1 MSRSTTGCVTACLF
15 REFQLSASYQ
25 GLVETVP
32 GVNLEVLRMDKYT
45 MDPEKDTLFRG
56 EFEVVKELIAAFDDG
71 AASKAECD
79 KVIDKNGPPPKGTG
93 IKQLRE
99 NIAESKLSYEI
110 MDDAAQV
117 KNYEN
122 QIRKNKVSIIYQYY
136 LIIHLFHVMFSG
148 FP

>member
-1 MSRSTTGCVTACLF
+1 MSTSKPSIIVFQVGLSRSTTGCAAACLF
-15 REFQLSASYQ
+15 REFQLSASFQ

-32 GVNLEVLRMDKYT
+32 GVNLEVLRMDKYV

-56 EFEVVKELIAAFDDG
+56 EFEVVKELIGAFEDG
-71 AASKAECD
+71 PASKAECD

-117 KNYEN
+117 
-122 QIRKNKVSIIYQYY
+122 
-136 LIIHLFHVMFSG
+136 LDLLL
-148 FP
+148 